1 MTRLESKNLLVLS
14 YLLIIVVAVLRIE
27 MINLYNIVAVFSCL
41 LFFAATRPAREIVL
55 RLSLFM
61 GVNIFMTWTRTAK
74 SPSAIATEL
83 SVPPR
88 PRDWP
93 LKPSPSAWECGPP
106 REPFRL
112 ASAAHGE
119 MRASVV
125 GDVAPRGIFGNGLVN
140 AVAVGLK
147 TGEILPSGRIA
158 NRSKPFLI
166 AADPAF
172 QNEHADC
179 MIFPE
184 VGGVA

>member
-93 LKPSPSAWECGPP
+93 LKRAATGALSVGVGCAWRNARLGRRRRGAPGYLRQRP
-106 REPFRL
+106 RERCRGRFEDRRD
-112 ASAAHGE
+112 SAVRTHCQ
-119 MRASVV
+119 S
-125 GDVAPRGIFGNGLVN
+125 IQ
-140 AVAVGLK
+140 
-147 TGEILPSGRIA
+147 T
-158 NRSKPFLI
+158 
-166 AADPAF
+166 
-172 QNEHADC
+172 
-179 MIFPE
+179 FPDRR
-184 VGGVA
+184 